1 MGHRDETAE
10 MAVLPGNRRAEPGI
24 CMRHRDETGE
34 TAVLPGN
41 RKVRG
46 PESYPLRYVE
56 GPRTED
62 AGRDGRIGGRS
73 R

>member
-1 MGHRDETAE
+1 MKQRDETVE
-10 MAVLPGNRRAEPGI
+10 TTVLPGNR
-24 CMRHRDETGE
+24 TG
-34 TAVLPGN
+34 
-41 RKVRG
+41 RG

-73 R
+73 RWFMHNPG